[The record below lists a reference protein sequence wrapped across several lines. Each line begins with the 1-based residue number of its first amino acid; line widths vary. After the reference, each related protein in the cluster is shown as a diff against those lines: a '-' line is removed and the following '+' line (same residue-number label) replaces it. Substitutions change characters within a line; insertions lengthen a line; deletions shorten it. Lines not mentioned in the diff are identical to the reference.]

1 MLCRNW
7 RGLLQTAIGNA
18 CWAPGWTDDLKTV
31 LPMVTTSPARAM
43 GLEGYG
49 VAVGNKADLVLL
61 DTKVVEHAI
70 IDIPERLYVIKNGR
84 VTVKTDKKVE
94 IIR

>member
-1 MLCRNW
+1 
-7 RGLLQTAIGNA
+7 
-18 CWAPGWTDDLKTV
+18 
-31 LPMVTTSPARAM
+31 MVTTSPARAM

-70 IDIPERLYVIKNGR
+70 IDIPERLYVKNGR
-84 VTVKTDKKVE
+84 VTVKTDKKSKSFVKKKSSKC
-94 IIR
+94 